1 MDKQNRMAAACLL
14 AGVAA
19 AGRALLAMPDAAG
32 LQELS
37 LTVLA
42 VVGYL
47 LVCRRDAL
55 PLVCG
60 VAQLALELVLCGS
73 QSGGAW
79 VWLLPA
85 MRAADL
91 WLLLA
96 ACRRMLRLA
105 GQPHRAM
112 PAAAAVP
119 LAVYTVT
126 RFVPQASPAAGVS
139 FVVFSIMLLWY
150 AALMLRAYSAARV
163 KK

>member
-47 LVCRRDAL
+47 LVCRRTAL
-55 PLVCG
+55 PLACG
-60 VAQLALELVLCGS
+60 VAQLALELVLCGN

-85 MRAADL
+85 LRAADL

-96 ACRRMLRLA
+96 AVRSEEHTSELQSPTNLVCR
-105 GQPHRAM
+105 
-112 PAAAAVP
+112 
-119 LAVYTVT
+119 
-126 RFVPQASPAAGVS
+126 
-139 FVVFSIMLLWY
+139 LL
-150 AALMLRAYSAARV
+150 LEKIKIS
-163 KK
+163 KI

>member
-47 LVCRRDAL
+47 LVCRRTAL
-55 PLVCG
+55 PLACG
-60 VAQLALELVLCGS
+60 VAQLALELVLCGN

-85 MRAADL
+85 LRAADL

-112 PAAAAVP
+112 PTAAAVP

-126 RFVPQASPAAGVS
+126 RFVPQASPAAGIS
-139 FVVFSIMLLWY
+139 FVVFSILLLWY
-150 AALMLRAYSAARV
+150 AVLMLRAYSAARV
-163 KK
+163 RR

>member
-14 AGVAA
+14 CGIAA

-42 VVGYL
+42 VVGYF
-47 LVCRRDAL
+47 LVCRRTAM

-73 QSGGAW
+73 QSGGVW
-79 VWLLPA
+79 VWLMPA
-85 MRAADL
+85 LRAADL

-96 ACRRMLRLA
+96 VCWRMLRLA
-105 GQPHRAM
+105 GQPSRAM
-112 PAAAAVP
+112 QAAAAVP
-119 LAVYTVT
+119 LAVYTAT
-126 RFVPQASPAAGVS
+126 RFVPQATSAAGIS

-150 AALMLRAYSAARV
+150 AVLMLRAYSAARV

>member
-14 AGVAA
+14 CGIAA

-37 LTVLA
+37 LTALA

-47 LVCRRDAL
+47 LVCRRTAL
-55 PLVCG
+55 PLICG
-60 VAQLALELVLCGS
+60 IAQLALELVLCGS

-85 MRAADL
+85 LRAADL

-96 ACRRMLRLA
+96 ACWRMLRLA
-105 GQPHRAM
+105 GQPSRAM

-119 LAVYTVT
+119 LAVYTVA
-126 RFVPQASPAAGVS
+126 RFVPQASPAAGIS
-139 FVVFSIMLLWY
+139 FVVFSVMLLWY
-150 AALMLRAYSAARV
+150 AVLMLRAYSAARAQ
-163 KK
+163 K

>member
-1 MDKQNRMAAACLL
+1 MAAACLL
-14 AGVAA
+14 CGIAA

-37 LTVLA
+37 LTALA

-47 LVCRRDAL
+47 LVCRRTAL
-55 PLVCG
+55 PLICG
-60 VAQLALELVLCGS
+60 AAQLALELVLCGS

-85 MRAADL
+85 LRAADL

-96 ACRRMLRLA
+96 ACWRMLRLA
-105 GQPHRAM
+105 GQPCHAM

-126 RFVPQASPAAGVS
+126 RFVPQASPAAGIS
-139 FVVFSIMLLWY
+139 FVVFSVLLLWY
-150 AALMLRAYSAARV
+150 AVLMLRAYSAARAQ
-163 KK
+163 K